1 MAATSNGLRPRLL
14 RLPTALLSLYLGTP
28 QFEEK
33 SMPPSSIQMVRT
45 AKSRAPAGP
54 APKSAH
60 LDLLRHGRSPRA
72 LLSLYLGTPQF
83 EEKSVSPSS
92 IRMAWTAKSRALA
105 GPAPKSVHLDLLRH
119 GRSPRA
125 LLSFCLGTPQFGG
138 KSIPPSSIQMVRTA
152 KSRAP
157 AGPAL
162 KSVHL
167 GLSRHGRSP
176 RALLSVYPG
185 TPQFEGKSVPPSS
198 IQMVRTAK
206 SRAPAVPALKSVHLD
221 LLRHGRSPSAL
232 LSFCLE
238 TPQFGEKSIPPS
250 STQMVRTAKSCAPAG
265 PALKSVH
272 LDLLRHGRSPRA
284 LLSFYL
290 GTPQFGEESIPP
302 SSIQMVW
309 TAKSRA
315 PARPALKS
323 EA

>member
-14 RLPTALLSLYLGTP
+14 RSPTALLSLYLGTP

-33 SMPPSSIQMVRT
+33 SMPSSSTQMVRT

-54 APKSAH
+54 APKSA
-60 LDLLRHGRSPRA
+60 
-72 LLSLYLGTPQF
+72 
-83 EEKSVSPSS
+83 
-92 IRMAWTAKSRALA
+92 
-105 GPAPKSVHLDLLRH
+105 HLDLLRH

-176 RALLSVYPG
+176 RALLSFYPG
-185 TPQFEGKSVPPSS
+185 TPQFGEKSVPPSS
-198 IQMVRTAK
+198 I
-206 SRAPAVPALKSVHLD
+206 
-221 LLRHGRSPSAL
+221 
-232 LSFCLE
+232 
-238 TPQFGEKSIPPS
+238 
-250 STQMVRTAKSCAPAG
+250 QMVRTAKSCAPAG

-290 GTPQFGEESIPP
+290 
-302 SSIQMVW
+302 
-309 TAKSRA
+309 
-315 PARPALKS
+315 
-323 EA
+323 